1 MFDQKH
7 HRKTFLR
14 SASRILI
21 LRSCSCS
28 FSLLQNADLRE
39 RVSEHVGRP
48 AQVYV
53 GVVVGDKVA
62 QEMLPAAKVLGL
74 LAHGLTPMFSVR

>member
-1 MFDQKH
+1 MQ
-7 HRKTFLR
+7 TFVRGL
-14 SASRILI
+14 ASM
-21 LRSCSCS
+21 S
-28 FSLLQNADLRE
+28 
-39 RVSEHVGRP
+39 GRP